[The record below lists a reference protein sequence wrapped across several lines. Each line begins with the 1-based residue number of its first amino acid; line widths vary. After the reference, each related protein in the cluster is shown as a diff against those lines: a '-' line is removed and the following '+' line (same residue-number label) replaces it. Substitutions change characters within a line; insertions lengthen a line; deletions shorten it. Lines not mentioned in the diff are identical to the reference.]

1 MNESEQ
7 TELLSL
13 ANHECELSE
22 TDRIHRVEQL
32 YRKARVFEQANRLI
46 DKHEQRALE
55 VIGSL
60 ESEPLQRMLL
70 YLVDT
75 VLQRH
80 EPTASALV
88 TMTPVGSLP
97 IVASN

>member
-1 MNESEQ
+1 MASSECDLNDV
-7 TELLSL
+7 E
-13 ANHECELSE
+13 
-22 TDRIHRVEQL
+22 RVHRVEQL

-55 VIGSL
+55 VIGTL
-60 ESEPLQRMLL
+60 TSEPLQRVML

-80 EPTASALV
+80 DSASPAVVSL
-88 TMTPVGSLP
+88 TPISNLP
-97 IVASN
+97 IVAAN